1 MSDEYYVYITASKN
15 NSTLYIG
22 YTHDLAKR
30 IYEHKNHVVKGFTD
44 RYNCVKLV
52 YYEYGGSKEGARSRE
67 AQLKKRRREKKE
79 ALINS
84 INPEW
89 QDLSTSLGIE
99 E

>member
-1 MSDEYYVYITASKN
+1 MSEGYYVYITASKN

-52 YYEYGGSKEGARSRE
+52 SMNTE
-67 AQLKKRRREKKE
+67 QVKKE
-79 ALINS
+79 PDPEKHNS
-84 INPEW
+84 K
-89 QDLSTSLGIE
+89 SGE
-99 E
+99 EKRKKP